1 MVFNKSEII
10 NVWIR
15 RNDSCND
22 SCTEY
27 FTTDTYS
34 IDIDTDCYSV
44 TFPFATI
51 SGNTI
56 TAFNENNTRSIDIT
70 LE

>member
-15 RNDSCND
+15 RNDS
-22 SCTEY
+22 SPEY